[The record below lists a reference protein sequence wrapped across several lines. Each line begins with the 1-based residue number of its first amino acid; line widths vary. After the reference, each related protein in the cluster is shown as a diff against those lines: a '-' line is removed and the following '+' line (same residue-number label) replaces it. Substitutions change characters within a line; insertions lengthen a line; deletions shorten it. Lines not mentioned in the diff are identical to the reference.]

1 MILSCNKHFEAKI
14 KRALEGRKIIKI
26 KTWDGEK
33 STYSLK
39 LLLDDS
45 TILTIK
51 SYNSTYKP
59 LRIEVTNELDI

>member
-26 KTWDGEK
+26 KTWDGDK
-33 STYSLK
+33 STYNLK
-39 LLLDDS
+39 LLLDDN
-45 TILTIK
+45 TLLTIK

-59 LRIEVTNELDI
+59 LSIEVTNEPNI